1 MKTRIS
7 VFLAC
12 FLMIFSVAVLSACGN
27 DMDEQMYPE
36 IRKMLL
42 YLKTL
47 KKYLTMGLP
56 ESMIRINGFSELSL
70 ISSPFM
76 TGMITKWQ
84 ATVWIM

>member
-1 MKTRIS
+1 MKIRIS

-36 IRKMLL
+36 IEDVTVPE
-42 YLKTL
+42 TL

-56 ESMIRINGFSELSL
+56 ESMIRINGFSELS
-70 ISSPFM
+70 
-76 TGMITKWQ
+76 
-84 ATVWIM
+84 

>member
-36 IRKMLL
+36 IEDVTVPENAEEVS
-42 YLKTL
+42 YDGFT
-47 KKYLTMGLP
+47 

>member
-36 IRKMLL
+36 IEDV
-42 YLKTL
+42 TVPEN
-47 KKYLTMGLP
+47 LTMGLP